1 VPSAAQG
8 GREPRSAERE
18 ARRPGARAPSLS
30 GATAVLG
37 SPRAIAFGVLAA
49 LLGAYYGLHAE
60 LPDLSEWGDVAALGL
75 LVMPAVFAL
84 VYLALPA
91 WRSPP
96 LQLALVAIAF
106 AILAILF
113 RAAGLDS
120 LGDFAKLAAMTA
132 AAFWFLN
139 YFETLSWVVIVAVIV
154 PWVDAYSVWRGP
166 TSDIVENH
174 EHVFTTLSFAF
185 PVPGENNSAQLGL
198 PDLLFFALFL
208 AASARFALRPRLTWL
223 ALVASFALTFVWAIA
238 WDKLGLPALPL
249 LALGFLLPNADLLW
263 RKLLRKPASPTRR
276 A

>member
-1 VPSAAQG
+1 MG
-8 GREPRSAERE
+8 
-18 ARRPGARAPSLS
+18 
-30 GATAVLG
+30 GATALLA
-37 SPRAIAFGVLAA
+37 SRRAHAFGVLAV
-49 LLGAYYGLHAE
+49 LLGAYYGLHE
-60 LPDLSEWGDVAALGL
+60 SLPDLSEWGDVAVIGL
-75 LVMPAVFAL
+75 VVMPAVFAL

-96 LQLALVAIAF
+96 LQLALLAIAF
-106 AILAILF
+106 GVLAVLF

-120 LGDFAKLAAMTA
+120 LGDFAKLATMTA

-208 AASARFALRPRLTWL
+208 AASARFGLRPRVTWL
-223 ALVASFALTFVWAIA
+223 ALVASFTLTFVWAIA
-238 WDKLGLPALPL
+238 WDKRGLPALPL

-263 RKLLRKPASPTRR
+263 RKLRPKPASPSPR